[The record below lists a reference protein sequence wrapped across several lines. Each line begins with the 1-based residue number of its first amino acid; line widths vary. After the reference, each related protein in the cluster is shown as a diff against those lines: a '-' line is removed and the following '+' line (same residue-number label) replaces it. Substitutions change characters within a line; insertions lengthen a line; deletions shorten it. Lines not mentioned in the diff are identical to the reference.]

1 MFKATEVDR
10 KTRKINLFIDL
21 QKLIFSSII
30 SHCLSSR
37 CRTDSLGTKKVSSTH
52 VQNRKVN
59 KSLRQKRYGKQY
71 RVYPPEII
79 RSTSL
84 GRLWKNHW
92 NTMTA
97 CM

>member
-1 MFKATEVDR
+1 MFKATKVDR
-10 KTRKINLFIDL
+10 KTRKINLFINL

-37 CRTDSLGTKKVSSTH
+37 CCTDSLGTKKVSSTH
-52 VQNRKVN
+52 AQNRKVN

-79 RSTSL
+79 QGTSL

-92 NTMTA
+92 NTMTT